1 MIRSKEA
8 GEVFRKNNQR
18 LLPRKEIH
26 FGDDQFPK
34 LAPDEAA
41 RFGGKLPQLLSVT
54 GIIEQVRHMESEEP

>member
-1 MIRSKEA
+1 LPKEA

-26 FGDDQFPK
+26 FGDGESPK

-41 RFGGKLPQLLSVT
+41 RFGGTLLQLLEKT
-54 GIIEQVRHMESEEP
+54 GMSEDLPHSTV